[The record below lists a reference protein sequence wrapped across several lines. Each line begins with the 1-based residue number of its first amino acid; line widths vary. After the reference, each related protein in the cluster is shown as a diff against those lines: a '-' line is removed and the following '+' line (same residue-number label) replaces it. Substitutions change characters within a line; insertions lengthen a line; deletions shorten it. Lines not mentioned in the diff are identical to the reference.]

1 VESIVEAKEK
11 VLREVTADDPEVRG
25 NFLKRY
31 SGQAD
36 QFADYMAR
44 ATLAWQQLAAN
55 VDKHGKLVFV
65 VNVVY
70 CAIALHIQSM
80 KLFLAGQ
87 IVAAGNLT
95 RQVIEAIATSLLC
108 SGKELDVLDRFVA
121 DRYSTKNAVR
131 DVLRS
136 WERLNLLKAGV
147 VALADAEEF
156 YHLYSHMS
164 KMTVASVTSFA
175 ENGFYVGASFDE
187 GKLEAYDK
195 EMQSRLSLAEVFH
208 NFVEAVSTNVAKW

>member
-1 VESIVEAKEK
+1 MESFADAKRTI
-11 VLREVTADDPEVRG
+11 LREVTTDDPEVRG
-25 NFLKRY
+25 SFLKRY
-31 SGQAD
+31 AGQAD
-36 QFADYMAR
+36 QFAEHMAK

-55 VDKHGKLVFV
+55 ADEHPKLVFV

-70 CAIALHIQSM
+70 CAIALHIQSA

-87 IVAAGNLT
+87 IVAAANLT
-95 RQVIEAIATSLLC
+95 RQVLEAIATALLC
-108 SGKELDVLDRFVA
+108 SGKELNVLDRFVA
-121 DRYSTKNAVR
+121 DQYSTKNAVR
-131 DVLRS
+131 DVLRN

-147 VALADAEEF
+147 TALAEAEEF

-187 GKLEAYDK
+187 GKVEAYDK
-195 EMQSRLSLAEVFH
+195 EMQSRVDLAALFH
-208 NFVEAVSTNVAKW
+208 NFVEAVTTNVAKW